1 LETWFMPGG
10 EGRIAMRI
18 KGIFSGAVIVFF
30 VSALAGYA
38 EEFRGK
44 ITKVDP
50 AKKEIVVEGRGSARG
65 VALGFAVNPETRIL
79 LGREPAK
86 LEDLQVGDRVRL
98 LYENR
103 ERQRVAISI
112 TDLSLLPKLAE
123 LGNALTPS
131 APPGSPPA
139 PMAPGGNA
147 PAAPA
152 LGPNMIA
159 GRLARVGLTEKEI
172 VLISPGGQG
181 AKETETTLLIPSD
194 VKISKDQK
202 PLKLEDLKEG
212 EQVTVRTQK
221 REGHLVAAEI
231 QAGGPATAAMPAPPP
246 ENRRI
251 EKIRQVLK
259 MADWFLQQLE
269 EQKAAPK

>member
-1 LETWFMPGG
+1 
-10 EGRIAMRI
+10 MRI
-18 KGIFSGAVIVFF
+18 KGIGLFAVIAFF
-30 VSALAGYA
+30 ASAVMGHA
-38 EEFRGK
+38 EEFRGRIAK
-44 ITKVDP
+44 IDP
-50 AKKEIVVEGRGSARG
+50 ARKEIVVEGRGATRG
-65 VALGFAVNPETRIL
+65 VALGFAVNTETRIMF
-79 LGREPAK
+79 GREPAK

-103 ERQRVAISI
+103 ERQRVAVSI

-123 LGNALTPS
+123 LGNALAPAATGNAPAPS

-172 VLISPGGQG
+172 TLISPGGQG
-181 AKETETTLLIPSD
+181 AKETETTLLVPAD

-202 PLKLEDLKEG
+202 PLKLEELKEG
-212 EQVTVRTQK
+212 EGVTVRTQK
-221 REGHLVAAEI
+221 RDGHLVAAEI
-231 QAGGPATAAMPAPPP
+231 QAGGPGAMAMPQPQAPP

-259 MADWFLQQLE
+259 MADWFLQQME
-269 EQKAAPK
+269 EQKGAPK